1 MRCDRWVLEVKSN
14 SFFVEGPI
22 TSGNL
27 DTDCSLYR
35 GRFVDSMPG
44 VRCGHAATI
53 VEGDRGTAKGKIEG
67 LKRAGIM
74 VAESFSDIVPILKE
88 YL

>member
-1 MRCDRWVLEVKSN
+1 
-14 SFFVEGPI
+14 
-22 TSGNL
+22 
-27 DTDCSLYR
+27 
-35 GRFVDSMPG
+35 MPG
-44 VRCGHAATI
+44 VRFGHAATI

-67 LKRAGIM
+67 LKRARIM